1 MASLDW
7 YIVLF
12 AGVQVLNVA
21 GAVIGA
27 ASWAV
32 YTRRQHR
39 NELEDMAAAH
49 RVQLREIDSAYARE
63 RIDMQESIR
72 ALEAQIKFLTGYLN
86 SRGFNIPTPMPQ
98 IPPNVTNNIAGDY
111 NNAGD
116 TVAGG
121 KGQR

>member
-1 MASLDW
+1 MAIDGYL
-7 YIVLF
+7 VLF
-12 AGVQVLNVA
+12 AAGQIINVA

-39 NELEDMAAAH
+39 NELNDMAAAH
-49 RVQLREIDSAYARE
+49 KIQLREIDSAYARE

-86 SRGFNIPTPMPQ
+86 SRGFNIPTPMPPV
-98 IPPNVTNNIAGDY
+98 PPSVTNNIAGDY

-116 TVAGG
+116 TVAGV
-121 KGQR
+121 KGPR

>member
-1 MASLDW
+1 
-7 YIVLF
+7 
-12 AGVQVLNVA
+12 
-21 GAVIGA
+21 
-27 ASWAV
+27 
-32 YTRRQHR
+32 
-39 NELEDMAAAH
+39 MAAAH
-49 RVQLREIDSAYARE
+49 RIQLREIDSAYARE

-98 IPPNVTNNIAGDY
+98 IPPVVNNIAGDY

-121 KGQR
+121 KGPR